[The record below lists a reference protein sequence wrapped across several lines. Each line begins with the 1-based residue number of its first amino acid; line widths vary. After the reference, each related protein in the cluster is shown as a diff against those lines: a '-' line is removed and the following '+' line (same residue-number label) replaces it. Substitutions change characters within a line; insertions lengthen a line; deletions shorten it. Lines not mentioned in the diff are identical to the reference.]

1 MDQPLPPGN
10 ARTCPQL
17 RGGAAPGLPA
27 RSLPTCSPAP
37 SPHTHSAARPLP
49 ARHTLTLPGCTMSSF
64 AVDPVQAF
72 HAVPQST
79 LAPHNVTQPGEISQL
94 Q

>member
-17 RGGAAPGLPA
+17 RGGAAPGLPV

-37 SPHTHSAARPLP
+37 SPHTHSAARPLRACQEHKLP
-49 ARHTLTLPGCTMSSF
+49 ARTMSKF
-64 AVDPVQAF
+64 ALGSVQAF
-72 HAVPQST
+72 HAVPQSA
-79 LAPHNVTQPGEISQL
+79 LAPHDVTQPVENSQL
-94 Q
+94 